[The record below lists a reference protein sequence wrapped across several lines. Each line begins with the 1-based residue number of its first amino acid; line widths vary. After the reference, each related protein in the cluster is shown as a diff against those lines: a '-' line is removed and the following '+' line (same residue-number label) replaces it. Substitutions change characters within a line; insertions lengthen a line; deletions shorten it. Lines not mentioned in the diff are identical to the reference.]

1 MTARSRR
8 KIIAY
13 LAMSADGYIARPDGD
28 VKWLD
33 RPKGSGDYGM
43 SDFFQTI
50 DTVILGRKTYELGLS
65 WGQTSYPG
73 KKNYVFTR
81 SSPASV
87 KNIEFVTE
95 NVAGF
100 AERMKKEKG
109 KDIWLVGGADLNGSF
124 LDAGAIDE
132 FIIHVIP
139 TLIGDGIPLIPRQH
153 RHVELDLLSSH
164 AYSDG
169 VVRLHYRVGAP
180 ARRSAKR
187 KKVSKKA
194 RTSRQRALK

>member
-1 MTARSRR
+1 MAAPLKR

-13 LAMSADGYIARPDGD
+13 IAVSADGYIARPDGD

-43 SDFFQTI
+43 ADFYKTI
-50 DTVILGRKTYELGLS
+50 DTIIMGKKTYDLGLT

-81 SSPASV
+81 SSPAPA
-87 KNIEFVTE
+87 KDIEFVNE
-95 NVAGF
+95 DVGGF
-100 AERMKKEKG
+100 VERVRKQKG
-109 KDIWLVGGADLNGSF
+109 KDIWLVGGAELNGAF

-139 TLIGDGIPLIPRQH
+139 VLIGDGIPLVPRRH
-153 RHVELDLLSSH
+153 RELQLDLVSSLQ
-164 AYSDG
+164 YEDG

-180 ARRSAKR
+180 GRNAKGRAPRKKKTARRR
-187 KKVSKKA
+187 P
-194 RTSRQRALK
+194 RR

>member
-1 MTARSRR
+1 MGPRLSTGR

-13 LAMSADGYIARPDGD
+13 LAVSADGYIARPDGD

-43 SDFFQTI
+43 ADFYKTVDTTI
-50 DTVILGRKTYELGLS
+50 MGKKTYDLALK

-81 SSPASV
+81 SSPTPT
-87 KNIEFVTE
+87 KDIEFVNE
-95 NVAGF
+95 SVGDF
-100 AERMKKEKG
+100 VERLLKQKG
-109 KDIWLVGGADLNGSF
+109 KDIWLVGGAELNGAF

-139 TLIGDGIPLIPRQH
+139 VLIGDGIPLIPRRH
-153 RHVELDLLSSH
+153 RELQLDLVSSH
-164 AYSDG
+164 QYKDG
-169 VVRLHYRVGAP
+169 VLRLHYGVGAP
-180 ARRSAKR
+180 KRR
-187 KKVSKKA
+187 VKA
-194 RTSRQRALK
+194 RPQRKTTSGRQRRQR